1 MSVKRCVELGF
12 LIVFALGVVASIW
25 LHQSYDE
32 WLKQLV
38 QASAQKVSKGRAQ
51 IDELTWQPA
60 EQKLHISGIRW
71 MDTETAN
78 TAWLA
83 IPESTWAFAANSWQ
97 GAMFTTDSFTFA
109 GVSINIQQEGLSTNI
124 NRLIKQVE
132 SVQIQLE
139 KPRKGKEPLMY
150 KVSSCVLRDVQ
161 INLTTLKHG
170 RVNWHVPEIVL
181 SVPSDKAAENFDAT
195 LRQYTLLLLYE
206 LKKQSTDQLIKLV
219 ESKSNGASVDAALN
233 IEQSQ

>member
-12 LIVFALGVVASIW
+12 LIVFALGVVASLW
-25 LHQSYDE
+25 LHQSFDE

-38 QASAQKVSKGRAQ
+38 QASAQKVSKGWAQ
-51 IDELTWQPA
+51 IDDLKWQPA
-60 EQKLHISGIRW
+60 EQKLQLRGVRW
-71 MDTETAN
+71 MDAETAN
-78 TAWLA
+78 TPWLVM
-83 IPESTWAFAANSWQ
+83 PESTWVLPANSWQ
-97 GAMFTTDSFTFA
+97 GAIFTADSFSIS

-139 KPRKGKEPLMY
+139 KPRKGKEPLLY
-150 KVSSCVLRDVQ
+150 KVRSCVLRDVQ
-161 INLTTLKHG
+161 INLSTLKHG
-170 RVNWHVPEIVL
+170 NINWQVPEIVL
-181 SVPSDKAAENFDAT
+181 SVPADKAAENFDST

-219 ESKSNGASVDAALN
+219 ESKSNSAGADSAL
-233 IEQSQ
+233 